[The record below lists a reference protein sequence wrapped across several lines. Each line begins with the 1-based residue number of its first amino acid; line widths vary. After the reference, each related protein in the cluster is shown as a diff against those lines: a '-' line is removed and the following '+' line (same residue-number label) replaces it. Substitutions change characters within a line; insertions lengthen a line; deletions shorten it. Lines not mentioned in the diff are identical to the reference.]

1 VTEQPFIAVTGMG
14 VAMSTPDQC
23 RLQVALTCMTE
34 TAAEALTKCA
44 EMASTAIAALG
55 EVTLEQRDVQTGG
68 LSVHD
73 YHDQTRQRVT
83 AKIGSYQLDIT
94 VQPIDGVGSVL
105 AALGSSAGDGLQIR
119 GIQLCVR
126 DQEPLKS
133 EARRLAVEDAQ
144 KKATELSR
152 AAGFR
157 LGAIL
162 ALEEDDARSAVPQ
175 VRYARAM
182 SASSGPTVPIEP
194 GEVSAV
200 SSITLTYAI
209 AP

>member
-1 VTEQPFIAVTGMG
+1 VPEQPFIAVTGMG

-23 RLQVALTCMTE
+23 KLQVALTCMTE
-34 TAAEALTKCA
+34 GAADALTECA
-44 EMASTAIAALG
+44 EMASMAIAAIG
-55 EVTLEQRDVQTGG
+55 EVALEQRDVQAAG

-73 YHDQTRQRVT
+73 YHDQSKQRVT
-83 AKIGSYQLDIT
+83 AKVASYQLDIT

-126 DQEPLKS
+126 DSDPLRS

-144 KKATELSR
+144 KKAMELSQ

-157 LGAIL
+157 LGVIL
-162 ALEEDDARSAVPQ
+162 SLEEDDPRSAVPR
-175 VRYARAM
+175 VRYARVMA
-182 SASSGPTVPIEP
+182 ASSSPTVPIEP

-209 AP
+209 EP